1 MAREARRMTNKPDG
15 GMKERLQSQDFVRL
29 AANPHLHDDII
40 RFAHEAAAA
49 MRETCTR
56 HSHQEFVP
64 LIGWKCECGAILAK
78 DFPTDTD
85 ARTAHKQHIRSLG
98 PPEVQAAMEARDER
112 IRQETISAH
121 HHDIMEA
128 AQSPITEDERK
139 QIEQQAAANALEA
152 AARDLGELAD
162 KYESGSYGE
171 HYLKM
176 AISNIRALAPDIA
189 AKAKE
194 HDAKIRR
201 EAYLR
206 CAWAAH
212 EPGNDVLLALDTKF
226 RQWANEADGGG

>member
-1 MAREARRMTNKPDG
+1 MTNKPDG
-15 GMKERLQSQDFVRL
+15 GERRVDSQEFYELMQRYRHMPIIEQ
-29 AANPHLHDDII
+29 AATTEAFEAVKNWVESA
-40 RFAHEAAAA
+40 RHEAAAEMLEGLA
-49 MRETCTR
+49 
-56 HSHQEFVP
+56 HHFD
-64 LIGWKCECGAILAK
+64 LIANVQSNPKIHGQALGVAEMIRRAK
-78 DFPTDTD
+78 V
-85 ARTAHKQHIRSLG
+85 G

-176 AISNIRALAPDIA
+176 AISNIRDIAPDIA

-194 HDAKIRR
+194 HDSKIEAK
-201 EAYLR
+201 AYLR
-206 CAWAAH
+206 CAEFADRFM
-212 EPGNDVLLALDTKF
+212 GSGTVF
-226 RQWANEADGGG
+226 RKWANEADGGGK